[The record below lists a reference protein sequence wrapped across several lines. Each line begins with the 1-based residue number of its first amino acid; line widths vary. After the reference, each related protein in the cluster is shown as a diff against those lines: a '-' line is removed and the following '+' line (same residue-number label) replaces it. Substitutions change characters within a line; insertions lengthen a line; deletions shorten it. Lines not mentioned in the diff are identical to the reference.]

1 MPRVIPDATFSLDQI
16 RNARRGPQA
25 GLVSEHLWASLQF
38 LRDTLQIDGAE
49 PRLASGAS
57 GFLQS
62 GPAFLL
68 HLFGPTMHRL
78 PVHAQNTRYLCL
90 TLSLL
95 EHPRGP

>member
-1 MPRVIPDATFSLDQI
+1 MPRVIPDATYPLDQI
-16 RNARRGPQA
+16 RYARRGPQA
-25 GLVSEHLWASLQF
+25 GLVSEHLWALLQLF
-38 LRDTLQIDGAE
+38 RNTLQIGGAE

-57 GFLQS
+57 SFLQS